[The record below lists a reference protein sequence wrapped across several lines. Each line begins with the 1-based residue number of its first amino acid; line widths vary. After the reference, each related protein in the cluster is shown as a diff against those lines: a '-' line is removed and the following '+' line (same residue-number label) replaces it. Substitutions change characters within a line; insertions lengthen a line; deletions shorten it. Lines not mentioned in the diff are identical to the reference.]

1 MKPDPLVVRKSKVG
15 IIASAIL
22 TAGCCLLLLTACSI
36 IKATE
41 QPEKKDLG
49 VLRPGMT
56 RMAVVSELGL
66 PVQQESRNGCRTEF
80 YSFRQGYS
88 KGAKFSRAI
97 FHGTADV
104 FTFGLWEIAGVP
116 IEQYFN
122 GEDTAV
128 LVIYNSSDRV
138 ESVEYLKGGEQSR

>member
-1 MKPDPLVVRKSKVG
+1 MKSKTLVARRVLVR
-15 IIASAIL
+15 IIKSSIL
-22 TAGCCLLLLTACSI
+22 AGCCLFLLTACSI

-49 VLRPGMT
+49 VLKPGMS

-66 PVQQESRNGCRTEF
+66 PVKQESKNGCRTEL
-80 YSFRQGYS
+80 YSFKQGYS
-88 KGAKFSRAI
+88 KAAKFGRAM
-97 FHGTADV
+97 FHGAADV
-104 FTFGLWEIAGVP
+104 FTWGLWEIAAGP

-128 LVIYNSSDRV
+128 LVTYNSSDRV
-138 ESVEYLKGGEQSR
+138 EAVEYLKGGEQSQ

>member
-1 MKPDPLVVRKSKVG
+1 MKSRTSVAREAMVRT
-15 IIASAIL
+15 ITFAIL
-22 TAGCCLLLLTACSI
+22 MTGWLFLLTACSI

-41 QPEKKDLG
+41 QPEKKDLS
-49 VLRPGMT
+49 VLKPGMS

-66 PVQQESRNGCRTEF
+66 PVKQEPKNGCRTEL

-88 KGAKFSRAI
+88 KGAKFGRAV

-104 FTFGLWEIAGVP
+104 FTFGLWEVVGVP
-116 IEQYFN
+116 IEDYFN

-128 LVIYNSSDRV
+128 LVTYNGGGRV
-138 ESVEYLKGGEQSR
+138 ETVEYLKGGAKDN

>member
-1 MKPDPLVVRKSKVG
+1 MKSKKSVAG
-15 IIASAIL
+15 TVWVRIIKSSIL
-22 TAGCCLLLLTACSI
+22 AGGCLLLLTACSI

-49 VLRPGMT
+49 VLRPGMS

-66 PVQQESRNGCRTEF
+66 PARQESKNGCHTEL
-80 YSFRQGYS
+80 YTFRQGYS
-88 KGAKFSRAI
+88 KTAKFGRAV

-104 FTFGLWEIAGVP
+104 FTWGLWEVAAGP

-122 GEDTAV
+122 GEDMAV
-128 LVIYNSSDRV
+128 LVTYDGSDRI
-138 ESVEYLKGGEQSR
+138 EAVEYLKGGGPGK